1 MIRIHIHNHSSFSVR
16 PPFSLFHPDMRRN
29 SMFDYLI
36 LIRNELE
43 WNIPIIITAVFFA
56 VLYIILVKQTTT
68 FKVHQTKPLLFLLS
82 LGLLVLVVGS
92 PLAVI
97 SHLSFSL
104 HMIQMSILF
113 FIIPPL
119 LLLGIPKPVYQLLW
133 KVILVRPFLF
143 VKPILAL
150 FIFAVLFSMYHL
162 PTILNFISGHPIIHN
177 SYFFLLFILAFR
189 IWWPITSPF
198 KKPQVY
204 SETKKRY
211 AFLSGLLLL
220 PACSVFILNA
230 LMDGMNNPLLTQFM
244 IKLCLPS
251 QSSSHTLFPPLVNP
265 RLDQLIAGILMLG
278 IHKISLK
285 AALHMGEKS

>member
-1 MIRIHIHNHSSFSVR
+1 
-16 PPFSLFHPDMRRN
+16 
-29 SMFDYLI
+29 MFDYLL

-43 WNIPIIITAVFFA
+43 WNIPILMTAVFIA
-56 VLYIILVKQTTT
+56 VLYTILVRQTTKFT
-68 FKVHQTKPLLFLLS
+68 MLQKQPFLFLSS
-82 LGLLVLVVGS
+82 LGLLVLIVGS
-92 PLAVI
+92 PFAAI

-133 KVILVRPFLF
+133 TVILVRSFLF
-143 VKPILAL
+143 VKPIVAL
-150 FIFAVLFSMYHL
+150 FIFAILFSMYHL
-162 PTILNFISGHPIIHN
+162 PTILSLISDHPAIHN

-189 IWWPITSPF
+189 MWWPITSPF
-198 KKPQVY
+198 KKLRTY

-230 LMDGMNNPLLTQFM
+230 LIDRMNNPFLTQLM
-244 IKLCLPS
+244 TKLCLPS
-251 QSSSHTLFPPLVNP
+251 HSSSHTLFPPLVNT
-265 RLDQLIAGILMLG
+265 RLDQLMAGILMLG

-285 AALHMGEKS
+285 AALHMGEKN